1 VSEQHSDGQILLR
14 PSIRNDA
21 DEIRWLEKSGPPRDA
36 FTIPARAS
44 LPTRPLSMATGW
56 SEPVSGDGVAPAGV
70 QRLSGAHYYVNNGQV
85 LSFGTIKP
93 LLFWIPAPRRQK
105 KTPAGQFVVQA
116 DNRRPFL
123 CGKELGKTG
132 VAMRA
137 RAENGLRLAAAS
149 TLAAVALVLVGR
161 LIVGL
166 AVPSGPTTVGDQ
178 GQGDRSES
186 SATKNASNLN
196 RFDPTLR
203 SDRLALSEG
212 AEYKGTGRN
221 IFKME
226 IPVLR
231 TPPKTK
237 TLTPVPPKTS
247 SPPTMCLRFFGFAS
261 ILGKAKEIFL
271 SENDDLFIG
280 REGDIINRR
289 YRILQITP
297 TSVEMEDLIDDVRQ
311 TLPLDHG

>member
-1 VSEQHSDGQILLR
+1 
-14 PSIRNDA
+14 
-21 DEIRWLEKSGPPRDA
+21 
-36 FTIPARAS
+36 
-44 LPTRPLSMATGW
+44 
-56 SEPVSGDGVAPAGV
+56 
-70 QRLSGAHYYVNNGQV
+70 
-85 LSFGTIKP
+85 
-93 LLFWIPAPRRQK
+93 
-105 KTPAGQFVVQA
+105 VQA
-116 DNRRPFL
+116 DNRRPFI
-123 CGKELGKTG
+123 CGKEPGKTG
-132 VAMRA
+132 VTMRA

-237 TLTPVPPKTS
+237 ALAPVPPKTS

-261 ILGKAKEIFL
+261 TLGKAKEIFL
-271 SENDDLFIG
+271 SENDDVFIG

-311 TLPLDHG
+311 TLPLDQG